1 MKICYFLI
9 CFYRRQI
16 IIICHEN
23 RSKSEVIIMET
34 LLSIA
39 VALCAGL
46 LVSRF
51 VKPLKLPAVTGYLIA
66 GILIGPYCLGK
77 LGVPGLGFPTT
88 ADVKALS
95 LFNDVALGFIAFAIG
110 NEFRLSQLRETGK
123 QATVIGIFQALTATL
138 MVDLMLIGLHFFIL
152 GDSISVADAIVLGAI
167 ATATAP
173 AATLMVVRQYKAKG
187 ELTDLLLPIVAL
199 DDAVGL
205 IVFAVSFGI
214 AKAINCGNYDMV
226 SILVEP
232 LLEIVF
238 SVLLGFVMGGVFSA
252 AEKYFKSNSKRLSL
266 SITFVILTVALSM
279 MEFEVGGVKIG
290 FSSLLVC
297 MMLGTVFCN
306 VCDFSAD
313 MMDKT
318 DKWTSPLYILFF
330 VLSGAE
336 LELDVFSNPS
346 VIVIGL
352 VYIFARAFG
361 KWMGASISSKCMKC
375 SPSVQKWLG
384 ITLLPQA
391 GVALGMSVTVAQ
403 TLGADGELIRNIV
416 LFGVLIYELI
426 GPAMTRIALIH
437 SGDIQPKNEDVVSAD
452 D

>member
-1 MKICYFLI
+1 
-9 CFYRRQI
+9 
-16 IIICHEN
+16 
-23 RSKSEVIIMET
+23 MET

-46 LVSRF
+46 LISRF

-77 LGVPGLGFPTT
+77 LGVPGLGFSTT

-138 MVDLMLIGLHFFIL
+138 MVDLLLIGLHFFIL

-336 LELDVFSNPS
+336 LELDVFSNLS
-346 VIVIGL
+346 VIVVGL

>member
-1 MKICYFLI
+1 
-9 CFYRRQI
+9 
-16 IIICHEN
+16 
-23 RSKSEVIIMET
+23 MET

-346 VIVIGL
+346 VIVVGL

>member
-1 MKICYFLI
+1 
-9 CFYRRQI
+9 
-16 IIICHEN
+16 
-23 RSKSEVIIMET
+23 MET

-110 NEFRLSQLRETGK
+110 NEFRLSQLRQTGK

-152 GDSISVADAIVLGAI
+152 GDSISIADAIVLGAI

-266 SITFVILTVALSM
+266 SIAFVILTVALSM

-346 VIVIGL
+346 VIVVGL

>member
-1 MKICYFLI
+1 
-9 CFYRRQI
+9 
-16 IIICHEN
+16 
-23 RSKSEVIIMET
+23 MET

-110 NEFRLSQLRETGK
+110 NEFRLSQLRQTGK

-336 LELDVFSNPS
+336 LELDVFSNLS
-346 VIVIGL
+346 VIVVGL

-437 SGDIQPKNEDVVSAD
+437 SGDIQAQE
-452 D
+452 

>member
-1 MKICYFLI
+1 
-9 CFYRRQI
+9 
-16 IIICHEN
+16 
-23 RSKSEVIIMET
+23 MET

-66 GILIGPYCLGK
+66 GILTGPYCLGK

-110 NEFRLSQLRETGK
+110 NEFRLSQLRQTGK

-138 MVDLMLIGLHFFIL
+138 MVDLMLIGLHYFIL
-152 GDSISVADAIVLGAI
+152 GDSISIADAIVLGAI

-279 MEFEVGGVKIG
+279 MKFEVGGVKIG

-336 LELDVFSNPS
+336 LELDVFSNLS

-403 TLGADGELIRNIV
+403 TLGADGEMIRNIV

-437 SGDIQPKNEDVVSAD
+437 SGDIQPKNEEVVSAD

>member
-1 MKICYFLI
+1 
-9 CFYRRQI
+9 
-16 IIICHEN
+16 
-23 RSKSEVIIMET
+23 MET

-110 NEFRLSQLRETGK
+110 NEFRLSQLRQTGK

-138 MVDLMLIGLHFFIL
+138 MVDLMLIGLHYFIL
-152 GDSISVADAIVLGAI
+152 GDSISIADAIVLGAI

-214 AKAINCGNYDMV
+214 AKAINCGHYDMV

-279 MEFEVGGVKIG
+279 MKFEVGGVKIG

-336 LELDVFSNPS
+336 LELDVFSNLS
-346 VIVIGL
+346 VIVVGL

-403 TLGADGELIRNIV
+403 TLGADGEMIRNIV

-437 SGDIQPKNEDVVSAD
+437 SGDIQPKNEEVVSAD